1 MRALSVSLCALFA
14 VATFPLAAAA
24 EHNDVITVKLNEGC
38 SVEDYVKIKDDFN
51 AMWGKDNGYRAE
63 IAVPIQATDLTT
75 VFWIGHTANATAFG
89 NAWDVWRDAL
99 ADSKSIPAKLNA
111 RFAKCGT
118 NLNRSGFDVL

>member
-1 MRALSVSLCALFA
+1 MRALPVSLCALFA

-24 EHNDVITVKLNEGC
+24 EHNDVIAVKLNEGC

-63 IAVPIQATDLTT
+63 IAVPIQATDLTM
-75 VFWIGHTANATAFG
+75 VFWIGHSASAAAFG

-99 ADSKSIPAKLNA
+99 ADSRSIPAKLNK
-111 RFAKCGT
+111 RFTKCST
-118 NLNRSGFDVL
+118 NLNRSGFDIL